1 MRTPSRPIAGTMN
14 KTIGTRVSPSEYA
27 SLLAMADEVDRPLSW
42 LIRQGLIQSG
52 LISKGK

>member
-1 MRTPSRPIAGTMN
+1 MRTPSRPIAGSMN

-27 SLLAMADEVDRPLSW
+27 ALLAMADEMDRPMSW

-52 LISKGK
+52 LIEQGK

>member
-1 MRTPSRPIAGTMN
+1 MRTPSRPIAGSMN

-27 SLLAMADEVDRPLSW
+27 ALLAMADEIDRPLSW

-52 LISKGK
+52 LIEQGK

>member
-1 MRTPSRPIAGTMN
+1 MRTPSRPAAGSIN

-27 SLLAMADEVDRPLSW
+27 SLLAKADEMDRPLSW

-52 LISKGK
+52 LISQGK